1 MGEKK
6 SNGKKIAVIILI
18 IVLLAVIGVTAFIL
32 IRGQLNQSSY
42 KESIQTAEKYVES
55 ENYEKAIVAYQ
66 NAIEAMPEEEDGYL
80 GLADVYLTQGE
91 TSAAKVTLKKGY
103 IVTTSPKI
111 QYMLDGIEDGSLLVK
126 TPGEESEK
134 QTLEIT
140 GKFGWNVSFIQK
152 LENYTYQDFQAEY
165 GGMPDIVKVARGELE
180 VVHPDLAA
188 TCYYEDT
195 PEFDDIV
202 DDEKDRP
209 NETGMPNMLVLD
221 SLSLLFN
228 NFGGTASLSELQSIS
243 STQVTPVTTDERTYV
258 ELVNGS
264 VVVRI
269 ETDAQGNITSDNA
282 WNEIILTEANE
293 NRDRKGLLAGIV
305 IDAVTGEGVPDAVLE
320 FAAEENSANSDST
333 QTGSDGEFSIELEP
347 DTYQVTISAEGYTAE
362 TFEFEME
369 EGRNYS
375 GEQFII
381 SPELAEGTARIV
393 LEWGAEPRD
402 LDSYLRGE
410 TDGGDSVFVSY
421 YNRQSTSGGSTI
433 AELDVDERSGYGPET
448 ITLYDLNGVYTFHVV
463 DFLAT
468 GTFQE
473 YGATVKVYLPG
484 QSQPEV
490 ITMDPNAGVNIVWE
504 VFELDHGELNILNRA
519 PADENLRSDSK

>member
-1 MGEKK
+1 
-6 SNGKKIAVIILI
+6 
-18 IVLLAVIGVTAFIL
+18 
-32 IRGQLNQSSY
+32 
-42 KESIQTAEKYVES
+42 
-55 ENYEKAIVAYQ
+55 
-66 NAIEAMPEEEDGYL
+66 
-80 GLADVYLTQGE
+80 
-91 TSAAKVTLKKGY
+91 
-103 IVTTSPKI
+103 
-111 QYMLDGIEDGSLLVK
+111 
-126 TPGEESEK
+126 
-134 QTLEIT
+134 
-140 GKFGWNVSFIQK
+140 
-152 LENYTYQDFQAEY
+152 
-165 GGMPDIVKVARGELE
+165 
-180 VVHPDLAA
+180 
-188 TCYYEDT
+188 
-195 PEFDDIV
+195 
-202 DDEKDRP
+202 
-209 NETGMPNMLVLD
+209 MPNMLVLD

-410 TDGGDSVFVSY
+410 TDGG
-421 YNRQSTSGGSTI
+421 RLCI
-433 AELDVDERSGYGPET
+433 CKL
-448 ITLYDLNGVYTFHVV
+448 L
-463 DFLAT
+463 
-468 GTFQE
+468 
-473 YGATVKVYLPG
+473 
-484 QSQPEV
+484 
-490 ITMDPNAGVNIVWE
+490 
-504 VFELDHGELNILNRA
+504 
-519 PADENLRSDSK
+519 